1 LCLSSC
7 YWFASEL
14 KFDLDPDFS
23 LQDAEEIALAPAPP
37 SGANLLL
44 LLTRGNQETP
54 RNCKAREKSKRES
67 PLPINSAQAQHS
79 ARPRNEANEADM
91 KRRKEEE
98 LGPKFFFPFFP
109 FRLRYHTVYISELL
123 KALIQVAC

>member
-1 LCLSSC
+1 MILG
-7 YWFASEL
+7 
-14 KFDLDPDFS
+14 PP
-23 LQDAEEIALAPAPP
+23 LAGTDERKSRKLPAT
-37 SGANLLL
+37 AK
-44 LLTRGNQETP
+44 QERSP
-54 RNCKAREKSKRES
+54 KERES